1 MADTV
6 LKIDKSEL
14 LAKVKELQANGNR
27 LVQISCVLAD
37 EFEITYSFDK
47 ELALT
52 NLRVMVPRSDPVIP
66 SITDIYLCAFGY
78 ENELQ
83 DLFGLTVPGMKLNFN
98 GNFYMTAIKTPFNTG
113 AKKQEAQ

>member
-1 MADTV
+1 MAET
-6 LKIDKSEL
+6 LIKIDKSEL
-14 LAKVKELQANGNR
+14 LAKVKELHAQGNR
-27 LVQISCVLAD
+27 LVQIACTLAE

-52 NLRVMVPRSDPVIP
+52 NVRVMVSKADPVVP
-66 SITDIYLCAFGY
+66 SITDVYLCAFGY

-98 GNFYMTAIKTPFNTG
+98 GNFYMTAIKTPFNTSI
-113 AKKQEAQ
+113 KKQEAQ